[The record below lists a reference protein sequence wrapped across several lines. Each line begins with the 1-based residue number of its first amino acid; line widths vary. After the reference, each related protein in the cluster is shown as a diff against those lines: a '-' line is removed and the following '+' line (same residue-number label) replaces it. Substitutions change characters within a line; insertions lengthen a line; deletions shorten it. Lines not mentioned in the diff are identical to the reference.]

1 MSHRS
6 NVITPEHLN
15 GAGERTMEEDRR
27 EELLTVREV
36 ARRLR
41 VDDTTVRRWIKSGAL
56 EAITLPHRG
65 KRQAYRIKKSTLD
78 TLLSSSLPLLLPERS
93 ADAHRRYDPL
103 LDKTG
108 GGEQRAYVTSASDA
122 KFRETLRSI

>member
-1 MSHRS
+1 MSRRS
-6 NVITPEHLN
+6 NVISEKHLN
-15 GAGERTMEEDRR
+15 SAGDSIMAEDRR

-78 TLLSSSLPLLLPERS
+78 NLLNSSLPL
-93 ADAHRRYDPL
+93 
-103 LDKTG
+103 
-108 GGEQRAYVTSASDA
+108 
-122 KFRETLRSI
+122 I

>member
-1 MSHRS
+1 MSRKNTVVS
-6 NVITPEHLN
+6 ERRLN
-15 GAGERTMEEDRR
+15 GAGDGNMAEDTR

-78 TLLSSSLPLLLPERS
+78 KLLNSALPL
-93 ADAHRRYDPL
+93 
-103 LDKTG
+103 
-108 GGEQRAYVTSASDA
+108 
-122 KFRETLRSI
+122 I